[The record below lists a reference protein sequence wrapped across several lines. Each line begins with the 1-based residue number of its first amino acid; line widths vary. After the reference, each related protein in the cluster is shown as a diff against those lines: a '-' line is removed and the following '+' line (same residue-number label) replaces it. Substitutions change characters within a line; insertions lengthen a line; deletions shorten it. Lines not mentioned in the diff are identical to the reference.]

1 MVRIAVLDDYQNLAL
16 ELADW
21 SVLPDEAEV
30 TAFNDHLHDLDAVA
44 ERLRDFEIVAIMR
57 ERTPFPRAL
66 FDRLPKLKLLVTTGA
81 RNFSIDL
88 DAAAEHGVTV
98 CGTEGSGNSTVDLT
112 WGLILALV
120 RRIPHEH
127 EAMRTGRWE
136 TALGHGL
143 HGKTLGIIGLGRLG
157 AAVARVGAAFGME
170 VMAWS
175 HNLTAERAATCDA
188 APVTKHELLARADV
202 VTLHLVLSER
212 THHLVGRR
220 EFELM
225 KPTSY
230 LINTSRGPI
239 VDQHALIAA
248 LSSGRIAGAGLDV
261 YDVEPLPADHPLR
274 RLGNAILTPHV
285 GYVTEENYRRFY
297 AQTVADIAAFLAGAP
312 IRVLSPS

>member
-21 SVLPDEAEV
+21 SVLPDGVEV
-30 TAFNDHLHDLDAVA
+30 TVFNNHLHDLDALA
-44 ERLRDFEIVAIMR
+44 ERLSDFEIVAIMR

-88 DAAAEHGVTV
+88 DAAADRGVTV
-98 CGTEGSGNSTVDLT
+98 CGTEGSGNATVDLT
-112 WGLILALV
+112 WGLIIALV
-120 RRIPHEH
+120 RHIPQEH
-127 EAMRTGRWE
+127 EAMRTGQWQS
-136 TALGHGL
+136 TLGQGL
-143 HGKTLGIIGLGRLG
+143 LGKTLGVIGLGRLG
-157 AAVARVGAAFGME
+157 AEVARVGAAFGMQ
-170 VMAWS
+170 VIAWS
-175 HNLTAERAATCDA
+175 DNLTAERAATGGA
-188 APVTKHELLARADV
+188 EPVTKQELLARADV
-202 VTLHLVLSER
+202 VTIHLVLSER

-239 VDQHALIAA
+239 VDEQALIAA
-248 LSSGRIAGAGLDV
+248 LSSGQIAGAALDV

-274 RLGNAILTPHV
+274 RIGNAILSPHV

-297 AQTVADIAAFLAGAP
+297 AQTVEDIAAFLAGAP
-312 IRVLSPS
+312 LRVLSPT